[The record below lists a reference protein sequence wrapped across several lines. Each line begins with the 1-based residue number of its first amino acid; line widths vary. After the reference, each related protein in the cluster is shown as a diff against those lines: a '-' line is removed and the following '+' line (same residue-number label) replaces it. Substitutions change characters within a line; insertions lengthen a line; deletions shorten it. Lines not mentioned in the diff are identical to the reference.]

1 MENINTDLGKDFD
14 ISKLYIGIYE
24 SKDGERIGLFKKDSI
39 HSTINEERSYQFYKD
54 ILSEYY
60 VAMSLDSQGNDR
72 KAQYSVMT
80 GDPEE
85 KANWRGI
92 VGTANLQDLLAVPH
106 TNSSM
111 GEIDR
116 GFGLIELSSA
126 IPNLKASSSL
136 AEMVEALISF
146 YSKIKYGTD
155 DETIIC
161 LLKNG
166 LSLSS
171 AILLIKKYRNHLK
184 INISESTVVFDNT
197 LVDEMQQEGENA
209 IMIFEVQSCM

>member
-1 MENINTDLGKDFD
+1 MENINTNLGKNFD
-14 ISKLYIGIYE
+14 VSKLYIGIYE

-39 HSTINEERSYQFYKD
+39 HSTIDEERSYQFYKD
-54 ILSEYY
+54 ILSDYY

-106 TNSSM
+106 TNASM

-136 AEMVEALISF
+136 VEMVEALISF
-146 YSKIKYGTD
+146 YSKINLKSVPTYFENKNEKMPTFFNASALELNEID
-155 DETIIC
+155 MSNIPEDFNTI
-161 LLKNG
+161 KH
-166 LSLSS
+166 
-171 AILLIKKYRNHLK
+171 R
-184 INISESTVVFDNT
+184 
-197 LVDEMQQEGENA
+197 
-209 IMIFEVQSCM
+209 

>member
-1 MENINTDLGKDFD
+1 MENINTNLGKNFD
-14 ISKLYIGIYE
+14 VSKLYIGIYE
-24 SKDGERIGLFKKDSI
+24 SKDGERIGLSKKDSI
-39 HSTINEERSYQFYKD
+39 HSTIDEERSYQFYKD
-54 ILSEYY
+54 ILSDYY

-106 TNSSM
+106 TNASM

-136 AEMVEALISF
+136 VEMVEALISF
-146 YSKIKYGTD
+146 YSKINLK
-155 DETIIC
+155 DEVVKELTENLKSVPTYFENKNEKMPTFFNASALELNEIDMSNIPEDFNTI
-161 LLKNG
+161 KH
-166 LSLSS
+166 
-171 AILLIKKYRNHLK
+171 R
-184 INISESTVVFDNT
+184 
-197 LVDEMQQEGENA
+197 
-209 IMIFEVQSCM
+209 

>member
-1 MENINTDLGKDFD
+1 MFD
-14 ISKLYIGIYE
+14 VSKLYIGIYE

-39 HSTINEERSYQFYKD
+39 HSTRDEERSYQFYKD
-54 ILSEYY
+54 ILSDYY

-106 TNSSM
+106 TNASM

-136 AEMVEALISF
+136 VEMVEALISF
-146 YSKIKYGTD
+146 YSKINLK
-155 DETIIC
+155 DEVVKQLTENLKSIPTYFESKNEKMPTFFNASALELNEIDMSNIPEDFNTI
-161 LLKNG
+161 KH
-166 LSLSS
+166 
-171 AILLIKKYRNHLK
+171 R
-184 INISESTVVFDNT
+184 
-197 LVDEMQQEGENA
+197 
-209 IMIFEVQSCM
+209 

>member
-14 ISKLYIGIYE
+14 VSKLYIGIYE

-39 HSTINEERSYQFYKD
+39 HSTRDEERSYQFYKD
-54 ILSEYY
+54 ILSDYY

-106 TNSSM
+106 TNASM

-136 AEMVEALISF
+136 VEMVEALISF
-146 YSKIKYGTD
+146 YSKINLK
-155 DETIIC
+155 DEVVKQLTENLKSIPTYFESKNEKMPTFFNASALELNEIDMSNIPEDFNTI
-161 LLKNG
+161 
-166 LSLSS
+166 
-171 AILLIKKYRNHLK
+171 KYR
-184 INISESTVVFDNT
+184 
-197 LVDEMQQEGENA
+197 
-209 IMIFEVQSCM
+209 